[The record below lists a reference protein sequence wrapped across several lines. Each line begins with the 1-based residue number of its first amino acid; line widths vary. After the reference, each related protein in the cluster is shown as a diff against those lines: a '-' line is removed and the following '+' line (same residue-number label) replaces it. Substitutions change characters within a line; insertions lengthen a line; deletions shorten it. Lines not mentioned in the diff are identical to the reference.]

1 MNGIRVYQLAKEL
14 NISSNEL
21 MEKLKDNGIEV
32 SSHMKVLDEKT
43 CKLAADIFGKEKKT
57 KAKSAKAEQVEK
69 AEKTEKPVAAA
80 PKKKIAERKKT
91 KEKVEVKEAKKGI
104 VSEVKKEVREELKG
118 KPKEELKPKP
128 EHKAEAKIEPKPGPR
143 PETKKEIIP
152 AGVREPLKA
161 VPAAAP
167 ESKVKPAPEPV
178 PAPVPEKKENLIE
191 IADSITVKEL
201 SEKIKKEPKDIIKKL
216 ISMGVMASINQII
229 DLETAKNIA
238 NEFGYEVEVSSAES
252 ELLEYEI
259 KDDESK
265 LKPRPPVVTIM
276 GHVDHGKTSLLDAI
290 RQTNV
295 IDDES
300 GGITQHIGAYHVE
313 LPKGNIVFLD
323 TPGHQAFT
331 AMRARGA
338 QVTDIVV
345 LVVAADDGV
354 MPQTVEAI
362 NHAKA
367 ANVPIIVAINKIDK
381 PNADA
386 TKVRQALTEYNVVPE
401 DWGGENIFVD
411 VSAKKRTGIEALLE
425 MILLQAEMLE
435 LKANPS
441 RKAIGTV
448 VEAKLDRG
456 RGPVA
461 TILIRAGTLKV
472 GDPFVTG
479 VHWGKVRAMIDDEG
493 KKVHFAS
500 PSIPVEVLGF
510 SGVPHSGDP
519 FLVVEDEKR
528 AKQISLLREHKQREA
543 SLAKSS
549 KITLEDLY
557 NQIKQGSVKELK
569 IILKAD
575 VQGSVQ
581 ALKDSLEKL
590 STSSVKL
597 DVIHAG
603 TGGVTETDVIL
614 ASASNAIVIGFH
626 VRPETKAS
634 QLAEKEGIDIR
645 FYSIIYN
652 AVNDIKAAMEGLLD
666 PLYQEKVIGR
676 AEVRELF
683 VIPKIGTIAGS
694 YVVDGKIARSSQ
706 IRLIRDSVVIYEGKI
721 SSLRWFKDDAREV
734 LTNYE
739 CGIGIENFNDIK
751 LNDIIE
757 AYILEKVARK
767 L

>member
-21 MEKLKDNGIEV
+21 MEKLKANGVEV

-43 CKLAADIFGKEKKT
+43 CKLVADIFGKEKKP
-57 KAKSAKAEQVEK
+57 KAKKLKAEQTENAGK
-69 AEKTEKPVAAA
+69 PEKPVTAA
-80 PKKKIAERKKT
+80 PKKKPAEKKKP
-91 KEKVEVKEAKKGI
+91 KEKAEVKEKAKP
-104 VSEVKKEVREELKG
+104 EVKTEGKKEETPDLH
-118 KPKEELKPKP
+118 KPKK
-128 EHKAEAKIEPKPGPR
+128 
-143 PETKKEIIP
+143 ETKKEIV
-152 AGVREPLKA
+152 AEVRKE
-161 VPAAAP
+161 
-167 ESKVKPAPEPV
+167 VKEKPKEKPKEEEKPKPEPKKEILPV
-178 PAPVPEKKENLIE
+178 VVKEPVKAAPAPVPEKKENLIE
-191 IADSITVKEL
+191 LSDSITVKEL
-201 SEKIKKEPKDIIKKL
+201 SEKIKKEPKDIIKRL
-216 ISMGVMASINQII
+216 ITMGVMASINQIVDI
-229 DLETAKNIA
+229 ETAKNIA

-252 ELLEYEI
+252 ELLEYET

-265 LKPRPPVVTIM
+265 LQPRPPVVTIM

-295 IDDES
+295 IDGES

-313 LPKGNIVFLD
+313 LSKGNIVFLD

-367 ANVPIIVAINKIDK
+367 ANVPIIVAVNKIDK

-386 TKVRQALTEYNVVPE
+386 TKVRQALTEYNIVPE
-401 DWGGENIFVD
+401 EWGGENIFID
-411 VSAKKRTGIEALLE
+411 VSAKKRTGIENLLE

-441 RKAIGTV
+441 RKVVGTV
-448 VEAKLDRG
+448 IEAKLDRG

-461 TILIRAGTLKV
+461 TILIRAGTLKI

-479 VHWGKVRAMIDDEG
+479 VHWGKVRAMINDEG

-510 SGVPHSGDP
+510 SGVPHSGDS
-519 FLVVEDEKR
+519 FIVVDDEKR

-543 SLAKSS
+543 SLSKSS

-581 ALKDSLEKL
+581 ALRDSLEKL
-590 STSSVKL
+590 STNSVKL

-614 ASASNAIVIGFH
+614 ASASNAIIIGFH
-626 VRPETKAS
+626 IRPEIKAS
-634 QLAEKEGIDIR
+634 QLAEKEGINMR
-645 FYSIIYN
+645 FYSIIYDI
-652 AVNDIKAAMEGLLD
+652 VNDIKAAMEGLLD
-666 PLYQEKVIGR
+666 PIYKEKVIGR

-683 VIPKIGTIAGS
+683 NIPKIGTISGS
-694 YVVDGKIARSSQ
+694 YVIDGKIARSSQ
-706 IRLIRDSVVIYEGKI
+706 VRLIRDNVVIYEGKI
-721 SSLRWFKDDAREV
+721 SSLRRFKDDAKEV
-734 LTNYE
+734 LTGYE

-757 AYILEKVARK
+757 SYIMEKFAAK